1 MRRDPARSAAH
12 LQGRPQSQRQ
22 LRVGEELRHA
32 LAWTL
37 EEGNI
42 RDPALADTPVTIT
55 EVRVSP
61 DLRNATVFCL
71 PLGGGTDAEA
81 AVLEGLR
88 RVKPFLRHRIADRVR
103 LRHVPDLSFAT
114 DTSFD
119 TADRIE
125 AILHSPEV
133 ARDVVGDGDGHGHGD
148 AADRDAADRD
158 AADRDAADGG
168 DTPDETAGGSR
179 DGA

>member
-1 MRRDPARSAAH
+1 MRRDPARSSQRAA
-12 LQGRPQSQRQ
+12 GRPRSQRQ

-42 RDPALADTPVTIT
+42 RDPALAGTPVTIT

-61 DLRNATVFCL
+61 DLRNATVFCM
-71 PLGGGTDAEA
+71 PLGGGEAAEA
-81 AVLEGLR
+81 EVLAGLR
-88 RVKPFLRHRIADRVR
+88 RVKPFLRHAVAERVR
-103 LRHVPDLSFAT
+103 MRHVPDLTFAT

-119 TADRIE
+119 EADRIE
-125 AILHSPEV
+125 AILHSPQV
-133 ARDVVGDGDGHGHGD
+133 ARDIAPRQPAETDGDD
-148 AADRDAADRD
+148 DSDPDRDGDDQHEDRD
-158 AADRDAADGG
+158 
-168 DTPDETAGGSR
+168 

>member
-1 MRRDPARSAAH
+1 MRRDPARAAGKGH
-12 LQGRPQSQRQ
+12 PGRPQSQRQ

-42 RDPALADTPVTIT
+42 RDPALAATPVTIT

-61 DLRNATVFCL
+61 DLRNATVFCM
-71 PLGGGTDAEA
+71 PLGGGATAEA
-81 AVLEGLR
+81 DVLDGLR
-88 RVKPFLRHRIADRVR
+88 RVRPFLRHALAARVR
-103 LRHVPDLSFAT
+103 LRYVPDLVFAT

-119 TADRIE
+119 AADRIE

-133 ARDVVGDGDGHGHGD
+133 ARDIG
-148 AADRDAADRD
+148 
-158 AADRDAADGG
+158 AADGSG
-168 DTPDETAGGSR
+168 DAEAPGERGERGERGEPEDPGGH
-179 DGA
+179 GA